1 MNKTD
6 LVNVVSSET
15 GVAKKEVEAVVSA
28 TFDAICGALKNGD
41 KVQLIGFGTFEV
53 KDVAAREG
61 HNPQTGEAIKIEASK
76 KPAFTASKALK
87 GIVNE

>member
-6 LVNVVSSET
+6 LVNVVAAEA
-15 GVAKKEVEAVVSA
+15 GVDKKVADAVVAA
-28 TFDAICGALKNGD
+28 TFDAIANALKEGD

-61 HNPQTGEAIKIEASK
+61 HNPQTGESITIAASK
-76 KPAFTASKALK
+76 KPAFSASKVLK
-87 GIVNE
+87 NLVNG